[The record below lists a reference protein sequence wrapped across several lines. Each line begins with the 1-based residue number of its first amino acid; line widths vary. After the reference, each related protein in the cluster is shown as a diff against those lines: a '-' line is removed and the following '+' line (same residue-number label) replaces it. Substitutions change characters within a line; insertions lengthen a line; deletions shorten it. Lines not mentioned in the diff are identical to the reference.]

1 MKTGSLLGVAILAAF
16 ITYCLCQRATRLLPA
31 LARLPEQEPLPDRD
45 GEIAP
50 AMASPETRTPGA
62 APAPY
67 PPYQEPDPSVRH

>member
-1 MKTGSLLGVAILAAF
+1 
-16 ITYCLCQRATRLLPA
+16 LLPA